1 MPLKNGL
8 RKLLTSQLVLLTIA
22 IASVTLSLFAS
33 LKSSQWHWFQRSG
46 AVVVGA
52 GALLSTR
59 RLVRLGVAALY
70 RAETVID
77 GGGAAPTK
85 EEEEAMRQWLLDL
98 SAMRLGIFLLAVGTA
113 IWAYGDLLG
122 ALL

>member
-1 MPLKNGL
+1 MALKDCL
-8 RKLLTSQLVLLTIA
+8 RKLLTSQRVLLRLA
-22 IASVTLSLFAS
+22 IAWVTLSLLAS
-33 LKSSQWHWFQRSG
+33 LSSSQWHWFQRSG
-46 AVVVGA
+46 AVVVSA

-70 RAETVID
+70 RAETVLD

-85 EEEEAMRQWLLDL
+85 EDDEAMRQWQLDL